1 MDRNEHLM
9 SDSPSPKILI
19 IIPALNEEGS
29 IQRVINSVRQQ
40 IPQAD
45 VLVMND
51 GSSDETGACA
61 EAAGAMVLH
70 MPYNVG
76 IGASVQAGFQF
87 ADKQGYDIVVR
98 NDGDGQHDAAEITLM
113 MSVLASGE
121 ADIVIGS
128 RYIENRGYVGSPMRR
143 LGSLILANLIS
154 LIVHQPITDP
164 TSGFIVCN
172 RKAIHLCA
180 LLYPHDYPEPESIVL
195 LYRAG
200 VRLREIPVTMQPRL
214 AGQSSITTL
223 RSAYYMLKVIL
234 AILVDLLRPSTV
246 IHTP

>member
-1 MDRNEHLM
+1 M

-19 IIPALNEEGS
+19 IIPALNEAES
-29 IQRVINSVRQQ
+29 IQRVISSVRQQ

-51 GSSDETGACA
+51 GSSDATGKCA

-70 MPYNVG
+70 MPYNIG

-87 ADKQGYDIVVR
+87 ADKQGYDVVVR
-98 NDGDGQHDAAEITLM
+98 NDGDGQHDAAEITRMLET
-113 MSVLASGE
+113 LASGG

-128 RYIENRGYVGSPMRR
+128 RYLENRGYVASPMRR
-143 LGSLILANLIS
+143 LGSIILAKLIS
-154 LIVHQPITDP
+154 LIVRQRITDP

-172 RKAIHLCA
+172 QKAIQLCA

-195 LYRAG
+195 LCRAG
-200 VRLREIPVTMQPRL
+200 IRLLEMPVTMQPRL

-223 RSAYYMLKVIL
+223 RSAYYMIKVIL
-234 AILVDLLRPSTV
+234 AILVDVLRPPTIV
-246 IHTP
+246 DLP